1 MEKGNRDAEPKI
13 TPDELLNIIGL
24 SPADNL
30 ESVNTALAWKSKLI
44 GSQVR
49 GLFGYQRILDSI
61 SKDINV
67 FGPWAVA
74 AAWQSALLDT
84 FIRHA
89 SLRLGKFNTF
99 RERSV
104 VTSFDIVL
112 ELSH

>member
-1 MEKGNRDAEPKI
+1 MDKGNHATEPKI

-74 AAWQSALLDT
+74 AAWQSAFWISSSGRLKPA
-84 FIRHA
+84 RV
-89 SLRLGKFNTF
+89 LRLAHPEILM
-99 RERSV
+99 R
-104 VTSFDIVL
+104 
-112 ELSH
+112 